1 VTGFL
6 SASLFFLAG
15 CVVLGTI
22 PPSVLAAKA
31 RKPTVAVI
39 TLLTAAFVVY
49 VLVAAAA
56 AAGLRHN

>member
-1 VTGFL
+1 VIDFL

-15 CVVLGTI
+15 CAVLGTI

-31 RKPTVAVI
+31 RKPALAVL
-39 TLLTAAFVVY
+39 TLLIAGSVVY

-56 AAGLRHN
+56 SLHHS